1 MLAFSNDYY
10 GFIFRATQ
18 SVELFCAYEEYLNL
32 AEISMDRLRNWDE
45 KTRIGVNGEK
55 LSVGQQQRLAI
66 ARALTSRSKVLV
78 FDEIFRNLD
87 AETTRRIL
95 SNLVGKGYILLYF
108 EENEVLDKFQ
118 TREILFTS

>member
-1 MLAFSNDYY
+1 MCPCMKKKQRQKN
-10 GFIFRATQ
+10 
-18 SVELFCAYEEYLNL
+18 
-32 AEISMDRLRNWDE
+32 E

-66 ARALTSRSKVLV
+66 ARALASKAKVLV

-95 SNLVGKGYILLYF
+95 SNLVEKGYILLYF

-118 TREILFTS
+118 TREITMKG

>member
-1 MLAFSNDYY
+1 
-10 GFIFRATQ
+10 
-18 SVELFCAYEEYLNL
+18 
-32 AEISMDRLRNWDE
+32 RLRNWDE

-66 ARALTSRSKVLV
+66 ARALASKAKVLV

-95 SNLVGKGYILLYF
+95 SNLVEKGYILLYF

-118 TREILFTS
+118 TREITMKG

>member
-1 MLAFSNDYY
+1 MSLYEEGTEA
-10 GFIFRATQ
+10 
-18 SVELFCAYEEYLNL
+18 EEYLNL
-32 AEISMDRLRNWDE
+32 AELSLDRLRNWDE

-66 ARALTSRSKVLV
+66 ARALASKAKVLV

-95 SNLVGKGYILLYF
+95 SNLVEKGYILLYF

-118 TREILFTS
+118 TREITMKG

>member
-1 MLAFSNDYY
+1 M
-10 GFIFRATQ
+10 
-18 SVELFCAYEEYLNL
+18 NL

-66 ARALTSRSKVLV
+66 ARALASRSKVLV